1 MAILWQLVE
10 LPYSIFYHNALEIS
24 RLYDGAPL
32 FYGTFCCKDNKNPV
46 ILHIKPPFYL
56 FS

>member
-46 ILHIKPPFYL
+46 ILHIKPPL
-56 FS
+56 GIGA